1 MKKLLVAFIIA
12 LFIFSLV
19 NASSLKKPEW
29 RKGDFWKYEMETIGG
44 KNKSIISEIVMLP
57 QMTYGKRHATF
68 NIYMAPIDFSIVGTV
83 HSHPSGYPIPSQ
95 DDLITFSKNGIIHI
109 IIAYPYDDNSWKA
122 YDYNGKEVKLEIIE

>member
-1 MKKLLVAFIIA
+1 MKI
-12 LFIFSLV
+12 
-19 NASSLKKPEW
+19 
-29 RKGDFWKYEMETIGG
+29 KGIERECLETIKEGARALHPREFLALLSVG
-44 KNKSIISEIVMLP
+44 KDKSIISEIVMLP

-122 YDYNGKEVKLEIIE
+122 YDYNGKEVKLEIIED